1 MAKQKTSL
9 ERSHSGKSNILLTLL
24 CLFSALCF
32 GLIFVF
38 LGLGFSNKIVLI
50 AYGTPLFWILIGASA
65 LLEVLCLI
73 LFNSFKR

>member
-9 ERSHSGKSNILLTLL
+9 ERSHSGKSNTLLTLL
-24 CLFSALCF
+24 CLFSSLCF

-38 LGLGFSNKIVLI
+38 LGLGFSNKIALI
-50 AYGTPLFWILIGASA
+50 AYGTPLFWIGTGAST
-65 LLEVLCLI
+65 LLGALCLV